1 MFEIDSGF
9 KDKELSRA
17 LLRGIEKEFKS
28 PVRFMEVCGTHTMSI
43 FRYGIRGL
51 LPEGLFLVSGPG
63 CPVCV
68 TSQGDIDLIIE
79 LSKEPEII
87 ISTFGDLLR
96 VPGSRGSLMD
106 ERARGSQ
113 VNVVYSPSESLEI
126 CKKTPEKEVVF
137 IAIGFETT
145 VPTVAATI
153 LEARAKGIKNFSIL
167 CLHKTMPEAL
177 RTLLEDEE
185 LGVNGLLAPG
195 HVSAIIGARPYR
207 MLSREFN
214 MPIVIAGFEPAD
226 ILQGIL
232 LLLRQLNDG
241 RADVQNG
248 YKRAVPEEGNLRALS
263 LIKEVFEPCES
274 TWRGLGKI
282 EGSGLRLK
290 EEYGE
295 FDAMKR
301 FGLSPNPSREP
312 KACLCGE
319 IIKAKATPLECPL
332 FKRACTP
339 LSPVGPCMVSSE
351 GTCSAFYKYGLL

>member
-17 LLRGIEKEFKS
+17 LLRGIERECRF
-28 PVRFMEVCGTHTMSI
+28 PVKFMEVCGTHTMSI
-43 FRYGIRGL
+43 FRYGLRGL
-51 LPEGLFLVSGPG
+51 LPEGLSLVSGPG

-68 TSQGDIDLIIE
+68 TSQGDIDLIIK
-79 LSKEPEII
+79 LSNEPEII

-96 VPGSRGSLMD
+96 VPGSNGSLM
-106 ERARGSQ
+106 EARANGAR

-126 CKKTPEKEVVF
+126 CKKNPEKEVVF

-145 VPTVAATI
+145 IPTVAATI
-153 LEARAKGIKNFSIL
+153 LEAKAKGIKNFSIL

-177 RTLLEDEE
+177 RTLLKDEE
-185 LGVNGLLAPG
+185 LGVDGLLAPG

-232 LLLRQLNDG
+232 LLLRQLNEG
-241 RADVQNG
+241 KACVQNG
-248 YKRAVPEEGNLRALS
+248 YKRAVPEEGNPRALS

-274 TWRGLGKI
+274 NWRGLGKI
-282 EGSGLRLK
+282 DGSGLKLK
-290 EEYGE
+290 KEYEE

-301 FGLSPNPSREP
+301 FGLSFLPSREP
-312 KACLCGE
+312 KGCLCGE
-319 IIKAKATPLECPL
+319 IIKAKALPIECHL
-332 FKRACTP
+332 FNRACTP

-351 GTCSAFYKYGLL
+351 GTCSAFYKYGRS